1 MGHRRVL
8 SLVAAT
14 DRDVESE
21 LQLMGTLAAKLQ
33 FAATYGDVE
42 ALRILIAAG
51 APFKRAIHT

>member
-42 ALRILIAAG
+42 ALR
-51 APFKRAIHT
+51 TY